1 MTCQRVVFYLNP
13 KKDTDLI
20 GWLKKHDDGD
30 RSAAIRTTLRSGLVQ
45 PEDDGINLTAIQKVV
60 ETAVKNS
67 MERDTPD
74 NTINC

>member
-1 MTCQRVVFYLNP
+1 MTCKRVVFYLNP
-13 KKDTDLI
+13 KKDRDLI
-20 GWLKKHDDGD
+20 GWLQKCDEGD

-45 PEDDGINLTAIQKVV
+45 PEDDGINLTAIREVV

>member
-1 MTCQRVVFYLNP
+1 MTCKRVVFYLNP

-20 GWLKKHDDGD
+20 GWLGKYDEGE
-30 RSAAIRTTLRSGLVQ
+30 RSAAIRTTLRFGLVQ
-45 PEDDGINLTAIQKVV
+45 PEDDGINLATIQEVV

-67 MERDTPD
+67 MGRDTPD

>member
-1 MTCQRVVFYLNP
+1 MTCKRVVFYLNP
-13 KKDTDLI
+13 KKDRDLI
-20 GWLKKHDDGD
+20 GWLGKYDEGD

-45 PEDDGINLTAIQKVV
+45 PEDDGINLTAIQEVV

-67 MERDTPD
+67 MGRDTPD